1 MIPEFALI
9 GHPNEGKSS
18 ILSTLSEDDSV
29 IVSPIPGETTL
40 CTSFP
45 VRVDGEDILK
55 FTDTPGFQNP
65 GRLLH
70 ELEKLN
76 GVPEENIRQLAII
89 LQKDKDFEHDY
100 ELLKPLLRGAGVIYI
115 VDGSRPVR
123 QVDRVEMEILRLS
136 GRPRMAIIN
145 CKDQESHLQEWKNEF
160 RQNFNSYRV
169 FNAHKASYTERIHL
183 LQALCH
189 IDQDW
194 QQSLRHAIEIL
205 ENDWHNRTVAT
216 VEIITSLLEKSIPL
230 TFSQPLKGTTEECA
244 STLFEKYSNVVNKA
258 EQSAHKK
265 IRSLFKHN
273 IFNYQLPPHSLLHE
287 DVFTSTNWKAFGL
300 SKKQLLVA
308 GGMGGAALGASA
320 DIAAAGLSFGVFTVA
335 GSLGGIFSALLGGTK
350 IAKNKSSFAGIQLAG
365 EEIKI
370 GPAQDIHLLFILLNR
385 ALLFYRH
392 SINWAHGRRDYDSL
406 STTAITAV
414 NESFTKNLSGTE
426 VKICHKYFQNLNG
439 KTEKMA
445 QRNREDF
452 QAILHSLLESFY
464 K

>member
-29 IVSPIPGETTL
+29 IVSATPGETTL

-45 VRVDGEDILK
+45 VRVDGEEILK

-70 ELEKLN
+70 ELKQLI
-76 GVPEENIRQLAII
+76 GTPEENLNRLSRVLKAEPHLA
-89 LQKDKDFEHDY
+89 HDH
-100 ELLKPLLRGAGVIYI
+100 ELLTPLSKGAGVIYV

-123 QVDRVEMEILRLS
+123 QVDRTEMEILRLL

-145 CKDQESHLQEWKNEF
+145 CKEQENHLQEWKNEF
-160 RQNFNSYRV
+160 RRSFNSYRV

-194 QQSLRHAIEIL
+194 QHSLRHAIDVL
-205 ENDWHNRTVAT
+205 EKDWDNRTNAT
-216 VEIITSLLEKSIPL
+216 TEIILSLLEKVIPL
-230 TFSQPLKGTTEECA
+230 TLNQDLTGSPQECA
-244 STLFEKYSNVVNKA
+244 SMLLQKYSTSVNRL
-258 EQSAHKK
+258 EQKEHRK
-265 IRSLFKHN
+265 IRALFKHN

-287 DVFTSTNWKAFGL
+287 DIFTSTNWKALGL

-308 GGMGGAALGASA
+308 GGMGGAAIGASA
-320 DIAAAGLSFGVFTVA
+320 DIAIAGLGFGVFTIA
-335 GSLGGIFSALLGGTK
+335 GGVGGMVSALLGGNS
-350 IAKNKSSFAGIQLAG
+350 IAKKKSSFAGIQLAG
-365 EEIKI
+365 ENIQI
-370 GPAQDIHLLFILLNR
+370 GPAQDIHLLFVLLNR

-392 SINWAHGRRDYDSL
+392 SINWAHGRRDFDSY
-406 STTAITAV
+406 SSTAITNV
-414 NESFTKNLSGTE
+414 NENFTKNLTVSELKT
-426 VKICHKYFQNLNG
+426 CHKYFQNISN
-439 KTEKMA
+439 KTDKKQQQNEKKF
-445 QRNREDF
+445 RVIVHN
-452 QAILHSLLESFY
+452 LLESFY

>member
-1 MIPEFALI
+1 MTPEFALI

-29 IVSPIPGETTL
+29 VVSPVPGETTV

-45 VRVDGEDILK
+45 VRIDGEEILR

-70 ELEKLN
+70 ELELLKD
-76 GVPEENIRQLAII
+76 VPEENLRQLSLI
-89 LQKDKDFEHDY
+89 LQKDKELEHDY
-100 ELLKPLLRGAGVIYI
+100 ELIKPLTRGAGVIYI
-115 VDGSRPVR
+115 VDGSRSVR

-145 CKDQESHLQEWKNEF
+145 CKDQESYLQEWKNEF
-160 RQNFNSYRV
+160 RQSFNSYRV

-194 QQSLRHAIEIL
+194 EKSLHYAIDVL
-205 ENDWHNRTVAT
+205 EKDWHNRTLAT
-216 VEIITSLLEKSIPL
+216 TEIILALLERSIPL
-230 TFSQPLKGTTEECA
+230 TFTQKLDGAKEECA
-244 STLFEKYSNVVNKA
+244 STLFDKYSKTVNDA
-258 EQSAHKK
+258 EHDAHKK
-265 IRSLFKHN
+265 IRALFKHN
-273 IFNYQLPPHSLLHE
+273 IFDYQLPPHSLLHQ
-287 DVFTSTNWKAFGL
+287 DAFTSTNWKAFGL

-320 DIAAAGLSFGVFTVA
+320 DIAAAGLSFGIFTVA
-335 GSLGGIFSALLGGTK
+335 GSVGGMFSALLGGSK
-350 IAKNKSSFAGIQLAG
+350 IAKNKFSFAGLQLAG
-365 EEIKI
+365 QEMKV

-392 SINWAHGRRDYDSL
+392 SINWAHGRRDYDSY
-406 STTAITAV
+406 STGAMSTI
-414 NESFTKNLSGTE
+414 NENFTKNLSGTE
-426 VKICHKYFQNLNG
+426 VKTCHKYFQNLNG
-439 KTEKMA
+439 KTEKMV